1 MFDKATSAFLY
12 DLLSTPS
19 PTGFEGPGQRKW
31 IDHVRP
37 HADRVENDAYGT
49 AWAVLDGKKS
59 KTGKPLTIMLEAHA
73 DEIGFMIKHVT
84 KEGFLHLDRIGGSD
98 SATARGRRILI
109 QGDKG
114 PVLGVI
120 GNTAIHIRERPS
132 SGEKVPE
139 VHQLYVDVGAS
150 DRDGVE
156 KLGLRVGHPGVY
168 QDAAEPFG
176 ENRMVGRALD
186 NRIGGFII
194 AQVLTQLRKPRKKLA
209 SNVVFMNAVQ
219 EEIGGLGAKMATYR
233 LQPDVAICLD
243 VTHATDTPKIDHSKH
258 GEVTLGDGPTV
269 THGTCNHPHV
279 VQRLIDVAD
288 KEEIPLQH
296 ESSSRFSGTDTDQI
310 YHQRSG
316 IPSALVS
323 LPLRYMHSV
332 VEVADLTDVQ
342 RTIDLLAAFCQSV
355 TASDRFGFDFTSDS

>member
-1 MFDKATSAFLY
+1 MFNQATTDFLY

-31 IDHVRP
+31 MDYVRP
-37 HADRVENDAYGT
+37 HADAVENDAYGT
-49 AWAVLDGKKS
+49 AWATLNGKKPKS
-59 KTGKPLTIMLEAHA
+59 GKPLTIMLEAHA
-73 DEIGFMIKHVT
+73 DEIGYMIKHIT

-98 SATARGRRILI
+98 SATARGRRLTLF
-109 QGDKG
+109 GDKG

-132 SGEKVPE
+132 SGEKAPE

-150 DRDGVE
+150 DREGVE
-156 KLGLRVGHPGVY
+156 ALGLRVGHPAVY
-168 QDAAEPFG
+168 KEAAEPFG
-176 ENRMVGRALD
+176 DQRIVGRALD

-194 AQVLTQLRKPRKKLA
+194 AQVLATLRQSRKKPA
-209 SNVVFMNAVQ
+209 ANVIFMNAVQ

-233 LQPDVAICLD
+233 LQPDVALCLD

-258 GEVTLGDGPTV
+258 GEVTLGGGPTV
-269 THGTCNHPHV
+269 THGTCNHPNV
-279 VQRLIDVAD
+279 VQRLMEVA
-288 KEEIPLQH
+288 KQAELPLQH
-296 ESSSRFSGTDTDQI
+296 ESSSRYSGTDTDQI

-316 IPSALVS
+316 TPSALVS

-332 VEVADLTDVQ
+332 VEVADLQDIAH
-342 RTIDLLAAFCQSV
+342 TIDLLAGFCRSV
-355 TASDRFGFDFTSDS
+355 TASDQFGHDFSA